1 MHRTFRSLAS
11 KALVIA
17 KVQSAHAPAFA
28 ATRHGTPNITLQ
40 RERLRCRT
48 PLEAA
53 WASHRPLP
61 KGKQAKLAPTT
72 SAEWLGRRPCLSP
85 EYGTTLCRS
94 LHIGQSHQPVLPDQ
108 QQQVVPGIKAQAP
121 RPVTNIRQR
130 IVGYLRESLLLSYT
144 ALFDN
149 VVFSAFEWLQLD
161 TGLKRLTPRLED
173 GYASLTGIDLWLK
186 VLEACISFCR
196 ACMSDHQKHR
206 SRFSCRQVVHTSR
219 WPAPIHIAG
228 QPYSL

>member
-1 MHRTFRSLAS
+1 MHRPFRSLVS

-17 KVQSAHAPAFA
+17 RLQSAYAPAFA
-28 ATRHGTPNITLQ
+28 ATRYGIQNISMQ
-40 RERLRCRT
+40 RECLRCRT
-48 PLEAA
+48 PSEAA
-53 WASHRPLP
+53 WASPRLLP
-61 KGKQAKLAPTT
+61 KNKPAKLALTS

-94 LHIGQSHQPVLPDQ
+94 LHTGQSHQSVLPDQ
-108 QQQVVPGIKAQAP
+108 QQQVVPGIKAQVP

-173 GYASLTGIDLWLK
+173 GYASLTGIYL
-186 VLEACISFCR
+186 
-196 ACMSDHQKHR
+196 
-206 SRFSCRQVVHTSR
+206 
-219 WPAPIHIAG
+219 
-228 QPYSL
+228 